1 MKSPPGPPRPPPAP
15 PPPPEA
21 ARLLVV
27 DDEAPLMA
35 ALRSTLRD
43 EGYSVEGVTS
53 GEEALLA
60 LRREPYDLLM
70 VDLMMPRMDG
80 IALLRLAL
88 TEHPHLA
95 AMVMTGHGS
104 VPTAVEA
111 MKLGAIDYV
120 LKPFKL
126 GVLLPALE
134 RALTLRRLRL
144 KNLALEQSVRARTA
158 ELEAVNR
165 ELEAFSFSV
174 SHDLRTP
181 LRAIAGFAEIL
192 RDYHA
197 KSLSPEVRHL
207 IDLIHSGAGEMQ
219 QLISDLLG
227 FARLGRQPIRRQR
240 VELGPVFRTVFAELA
255 GERTGRRVELRVGAL
270 PVVHGDPALLRLVV
284 VNLLSNA
291 IKYTRPREMAT
302 IAVEAAPGAP
312 GTGPVFSVRDNG
324 VGFDMRDADKLFG
337 VFSRLHHAHEFEGTG
352 VGLATARSIIERHG
366 GRIWAEAERGVGAR
380 FFFTVPPEATPG

>member
-1 MKSPPGPPRPPPAP
+1 VKSPPPAP
-15 PPPPEA
+15 HPPPDA

-88 TEHPHLA
+88 AEHPHLA

-144 KNLALEQSVRARTA
+144 KNLELEQSVRARTA

-181 LRAIAGFAEIL
+181 LRAIAGFVELL

-197 KSLSPEVRHL
+197 KALSPEVRHL
-207 IDLIHSGAGEMQ
+207 IDLIHSGTGEMN

-240 VELGPVFRTVFAELA
+240 VELGTVFRAVFAELA
-255 GERTGRRVELRVGAL
+255 GERAGRRVELRVGAL

-291 IKYTRPREMAT
+291 IKYTRPRDVAT

-312 GTGPVFSVRDNG
+312 GAGPVFSVRDNG

-366 GRIWAEAERGVGAR
+366 GRIWAEAARSAGAT
-380 FFFTVPPEATPG
+380 FFFTVPPEAVPGG

>member
-1 MKSPPGPPRPPPAP
+1 
-15 PPPPEA
+15 
-21 ARLLVV
+21 
-27 DDEAPLMA
+27 
-35 ALRSTLRD
+35 
-43 EGYSVEGVTS
+43 
-53 GEEALLA
+53 
-60 LRREPYDLLM
+60 
-70 VDLMMPRMDG
+70 MDG

-88 TEHPHLA
+88 AEHPHLA

-126 GVLLPALE
+126 SVLLPALE
-134 RALTLRRLRL
+134 RALTIRRLRL
-144 KNLALEQSVRARTA
+144 KNLELEQSVRGRTA

-165 ELEAFSFSV
+165 ELEAFSSSV

-197 KSLSPEVRHL
+197 KALSPEVRHL
-207 IDLIHSGAGEMQ
+207 IDLIHAGAGEMN
-219 QLISDLLG
+219 QLISDLLA
-227 FARLGRQPIRRQR
+227 FARLGRQPIHRQR
-240 VELGPVFRTVFAELA
+240 VDLGRICREVFEGLA
-255 GERTGRRVELRVGAL
+255 GERRGRRVELTVG
-270 PVVHGDPALLRLVV
+270 PVPAVHGDPALLRLVV

-291 IKYTRPREMAT
+291 IKYTRPRDVAA
-302 IAVEAAPGAP
+302 IAFEAAPGSADA
-312 GTGPVFSVRDNG
+312 GPVFCMRDNG

-352 VGLATARSIIERHG
+352 VGLATVRSILERHG
-366 GRIWAEAERGVGAR
+366 GRIWAEATRSVGAS
-380 FFFTVPPEATPG
+380 FFFTVPPGSAAGSG

>member
-1 MKSPPGPPRPPPAP
+1 
-15 PPPPEA
+15 
-21 ARLLVV
+21 
-27 DDEAPLMA
+27 MA

-165 ELEAFSFSV
+165 ELEAFSLSV

-192 RDYHA
+192 CDYHA

-291 IKYTRPREMAT
+291 IKYTRPREVAT

>member
-1 MKSPPGPPRPPPAP
+1 MKSPPPAP
-15 PPPPEA
+15 PPPPDA